1 MICPGQTW
9 SARPRVPDIERMTIT
24 PSGEGA
30 PSTVVRPVAAT
41 NLRMG
46 VSDASIRS
54 PSTGA
59 RWLIA

>member
-1 MICPGQTW
+1 
-9 SARPRVPDIERMTIT
+9 MTIT